1 MIYLSKLLD
10 SGATGWLTCLRSRE
24 VTANLM
30 KENLTLGQDLILT
43 APHDVVEALSQGAS
57 ECWLSND
64 YPRVW
69 FEKPTTVNSATLL
82 PDDPGAHP

>member
-10 SGATGWLTCLRSRE
+10 SLATGWLTCQRSME
-24 VTANLM
+24 ATASLM

-43 APHDVVEALSQGAS
+43 APHDVIEVLFRGAS
-57 ECWLSND
+57 ECWLSTD

>member
-10 SGATGWLTCLRSRE
+10 SVATGWLACLRSRE
-24 VTANLM
+24 VTASLM
-30 KENLTLGQDLILT
+30 KLTLGQDLILT

-57 ECWLSND
+57 ECRLSTD

-69 FEKPTTVNSATLL
+69 FEKPTTVNSGTLL

>member
-10 SGATGWLTCLRSRE
+10 SVATGWLTCLRSRE
-24 VTANLM
+24 VTASLM

-43 APHDVVEALSQGAS
+43 ASHDVVEALSQGAS
-57 ECWLSND
+57 ECWLSTD